1 MPVSIGNVLLEKLI
15 YFLSKHSGLK
25 YDQYCQGYIHYS
37 NRRHTQKKNTWLRKS
52 ADTAKT
58 SLNFEKENPEY

>member
-1 MPVSIGNVLLEKLI
+1 MPVSIGNVLLEKSI

-37 NRRHTQKKNTWLRKS
+37 NRRHTQKKKHL
-52 ADTAKT
+52 AK
-58 SLNFEKENPEY
+58 KKC